1 MKRVALA
8 VALFASVAIFVP
20 SALAYS
26 SPGTPD
32 GYVNDFAKVLS
43 SETKQ
48 SLENE
53 LVNFEQQTS
62 SEITVTIVPSMGGDY
77 VEHYAVKLFEE
88 WGVGKKDKDNGVL
101 LLLSIEERKMRI
113 EVGYGLEGALPDS
126 VAQSILNNEMT
137 PRLKAGDYDG
147 AVSAGVRA
155 IEEATRGE
163 YTASQNSH
171 EASFQDS
178 ATTFLV
184 IGLFI
189 SQFLS
194 AILARSRSWW
204 AGGIV
209 GFLGATGIGWF
220 FALSALFAVPLVV
233 LLTLLGLLF
242 DYVVSTGYQNAKA
255 QGVTPPWW
263 IGGSGRSGSSGG
275 GFGGFGG
282 GSSGGGGAS
291 GRW

>member
-1 MKRVALA
+1 MKRIVLA
-8 VALFASVAIFVP
+8 VAFFASVATIVP
-20 SALAYS
+20 FALAYS
-26 SPGTPD
+26 SPGSPS
-32 GYVNDFAKVLS
+32 GYVNDFAKALS
-43 SETKQ
+43 QETKL
-48 SLENE
+48 SLESE

-62 SEITVTIVPSMGGDY
+62 SEITVAIVSSMDGDY

-88 WGVGKKDKDNGVL
+88 WGVGEKDKDNGVL

-137 PRLKAGDYDG
+137 PKLKAGDYDG
-147 AVSAGVRA
+147 AVSAGVHA
-155 IEEATRGE
+155 IEEAARGE
-163 YTASQNSH
+163 YTAAPNSP
-171 EASFQDS
+171 ETSLQDS
-178 ATTFLV
+178 ATIFFV
-184 IGLFI
+184 AGLFI
-189 SQFLS
+189 FQFLS

-209 GFLGATGIGWF
+209 GFLGASGIGWF
-220 FALSALFAVPLVV
+220 FALSVLFAVPLVI

-242 DYVVSTGYQNAKA
+242 DYVVSTRYQNAKA

-263 IGGSGRSGSSGG
+263 VGGPGRSGSSGG

-291 GRW
+291 GGW